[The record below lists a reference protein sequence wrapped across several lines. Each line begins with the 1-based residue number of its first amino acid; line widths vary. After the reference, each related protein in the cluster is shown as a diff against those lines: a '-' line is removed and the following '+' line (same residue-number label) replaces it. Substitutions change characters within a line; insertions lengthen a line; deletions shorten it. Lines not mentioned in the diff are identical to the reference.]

1 MLRLLRLP
9 SLLSFKTLACLLL
22 FALLATGV
30 LHPAGQAAA
39 AEDVP
44 YGQGL
49 LWRIQKDGGPANHL
63 LGTMHSTD
71 PRLRRL
77 PQEIDGAL
85 EQSQVVA
92 FEIVTGQE
100 GDADMSQALRLPPER
115 SLEDILGPE
124 LFARA
129 AEAVA
134 DFGVAPGAL
143 QRFKPWALSFFL
155 ARPRIET
162 IRQSQGEAAFDFWL
176 QGEARRRGKSLH
188 GLESYAEQIEVFDGL
203 SEAEQV
209 AMVSDLLNDYAGIEA
224 QFNKMFRAYLKGDI
238 GTLMTIANDHSGVSD
253 TAAAERL
260 TARLIDDR
268 NRTMVQRM
276 LQPHH
281 GPAHAAAAGGRAGL
295 HRRRRPPPA
304 RGGRY
309 SQPAGAAGLPD
320 LQGLLGPSAGPDA
333 GQKNPFS

>member
-1 MLRLLRLP
+1 MMRLVRLATSKTP
-9 SLLSFKTLACLLL
+9 RALALAGLLALG
-22 FALLATGV
+22 ALL
-30 LHPAGQAAA
+30 PAGQVAAA
-39 AEDVP
+39 SDVP

-49 LWRIQKDGGPANHL
+49 LWRVQKDGGPANHL

-77 PQEIDGAL
+77 PQEIDQAL
-85 EQSQVVA
+85 DRSRVA
-92 FEIVTGQE
+92 VFEIVTGQE
-100 GDADMSQALRLPPER
+100 GDVDMSQALRLPPER
-115 SLEDILGPE
+115 RLDDILGTE

-134 DFGVAPGAL
+134 DFGVAPAAL

-176 QGEARRRGKSLH
+176 QGEARRRGKTLH

-209 AMVSDLLNDYAGIEA
+209 AMVSDLLNDYDGIEA

-238 GTLMTIANDHSGVSD
+238 GRLMTIANDHSGVSD

-268 NRTMVQRM
+268 NRTMVER
-276 LQPHH
+276 LLPLLEE
-281 GPAHAAAAGGRAGL
+281 GRAFVAVGAL
-295 HRRRRPPPA
+295 HLPGEEGILSLLARRGYRVTRV
-304 RGGRY
+304 Y
-309 SQPAGAAGLPD
+309 
-320 LQGLLGPSAGPDA
+320 
-333 GQKNPFS
+333 